1 VLEIMTNC
9 SGLLQNVSGDDG
21 VVAVLDNRGSTALTR
36 PTVPA
41 DGSIGAMFDGL
52 RFAVVAVFVLLI
64 EKGR

>member
-1 VLEIMTNC
+1 
-9 SGLLQNVSGDDG
+9 LQNVSGDDG